1 MQNNNVRFKFEYS
14 ANDFSNNFYLDNVLI
29 GDESSLFNTES
40 SSLSRVAMFPNPTK
54 GRTTIVLENL
64 ADIDAEVT
72 LVNILGSEVEKIF
85 NGVIASDFYSIDH
98 DLSKLDRGIY
108 FINVISEGNVLLTDK
123 LILDK

>member
-1 MQNNNVRFKFEYS
+1 
-14 ANDFSNNFYLDNVLI
+14 
-29 GDESSLFNTES
+29 
-40 SSLSRVAMFPNPTK
+40 MFPNPTK

-64 ADIDAEVT
+64 GDIDAQVT

-85 NGVIASDFYSIDH
+85 NGVITSNFYSIDH

-108 FINVISEGNVLLTDK
+108 FIKVISEGNVLLTDK